1 MKIGFKF
8 EEELACYPNER
19 IHMVKGD
26 GADSVTAK
34 YFEWVFPLARG
45 QRGCIFSAPKAG
57 KSRILLDIV
66 TALKGND
73 QNLEVLALLVD
84 QPPEGVYAFHNQISS
99 ENLLYTTYDDEAE
112 RQVFVAD
119 FMLKRAKRMAEL
131 GKDVVLL
138 IDSLSALAR
147 VYNETEYS
155 LGGRT
160 LSGDLESKTVHYI
173 KKYLGS
179 ARCFQTAGSLTI
191 IAAVACDTGS
201 PFDTILASELVN
213 ISNLDVWLN
222 EKAAV
227 KRIYPAMDMQK
238 SSVKYSETLMTD
250 VDEEKR
256 RAVWGK
262 ISELDAESLRE
273 ILVQSSTFDE
283 LSSKL

>member
-1 MKIGFKF
+1 VS
-8 EEELACYPNER
+8 P
-19 IHMVKGD
+19 
-26 GADSVTAK
+26 
-34 YFEWVFPLARG
+34 
-45 QRGCIFSAPKAG
+45 
-57 KSRILLDIV
+57 
-66 TALKGND
+66 
-73 QNLEVLALLVD
+73 
-84 QPPEGVYAFHNQISS
+84 IS
-99 ENLLYTTYDDEAE
+99 
-112 RQVFVAD
+112 
-119 FMLKRAKRMAEL
+119 
-131 GKDVVLL
+131 GG
-138 IDSLSALAR
+138 R

-179 ARCFQTAGSLTI
+179 ARCFQTGGSLTI

-262 ISELDAESLRE
+262 ISELDPESLRE
-273 ILVQSSTFDE
+273 ILAQSSTFDE